1 MMALKAGRFILK
13 YEVINMIMLDMD
25 DIYNVLLREFRNK
38 RDFTVRAIDNA
49 KQTALMNDDQ
59 DIIFRDLSRSFLHD
73 FELILSYT
81 KKILK
86 LTHIEEFLAED
97 DTFIQEIA
105 KSQELYKFLKDHTN
119 SVREFQQARKELIKW
134 IIE

>member
-1 MMALKAGRFILK
+1 
-13 YEVINMIMLDMD
+13 MISI
-25 DIYNVLLREFRNK
+25 DIDTVYNVLLREFRQK

-49 KQTALMNDDQ
+49 KQVALMNDDQ
-59 DIIFRDLSRSFLHD
+59 DIIFRDMSRSFLHD

-86 LTHIEEFLAED
+86 LTHIEEFLADD

-105 KSQELYKFLKDHTN
+105 KSQELYKFLIGHTN
-119 SVREFQQARKELIKW
+119 SVREFQQAREEVIKW
-134 IIE
+134 IID

>member
-1 MMALKAGRFILK
+1 
-13 YEVINMIMLDMD
+13 MIMLDMD
-25 DIYNVLLREFRNK
+25 YIYNVLLREFRNK

-105 KSQELYKFLKDHTN
+105 KSQELYRFLKDHTN

-134 IIE
+134 IVD